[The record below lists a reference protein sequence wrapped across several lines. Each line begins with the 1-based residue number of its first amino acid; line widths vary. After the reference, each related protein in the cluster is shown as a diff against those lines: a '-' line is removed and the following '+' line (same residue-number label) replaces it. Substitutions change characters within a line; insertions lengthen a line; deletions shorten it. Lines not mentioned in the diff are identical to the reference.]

1 MPVTDT
7 GVNNTPDRAGGYCR
21 RPNPVFS
28 SDYGHVR
35 QVLIEA
41 RREAG
46 MSQRALAARLDK
58 AGSHI
63 AMIERGQR
71 RVDLLEFCR
80 IAECLGLPA
89 EELVRRIERRLRT
102 GQAASAAREPF
113 ARAS

>member
-7 GVNNTPDRAGGYCR
+7 GVNNARGGPVGYSR

-28 SDYGHVR
+28 SEYGHVR
-35 QVLIEA
+35 HVLIEA

-46 MSQRALAARLDK
+46 VSQRALAARLDK

-89 EELVRRIERRLRT
+89 EELVRRIERRLRAA
-102 GQAASAAREPF
+102 QAASAARESL